1 MVHPTNDWD
10 FDDDIEMT
18 NQPKK
23 IQVKETQRYSGFFE
37 GSLEGIIA
45 ALQAELDAG
54 WEGIEVECGGWDTDF
69 DEYYLY
75 KHREETDKEYEERMK
90 QLEKEKAEKVKA
102 KERKLKQLKKD
113 LASLTDEE
121 KELLGVK

>member
-1 MVHPTNDWD
+1 
-10 FDDDIEMT
+10 MT
-18 NQPKK
+18 IKR
-23 IQVKETQRYSGFFE
+23 IQVKETQRYWGDFE
-37 GSLEGIIA
+37 GSLDSIISS
-45 ALQAELDAG
+45 LQNDLDAG
-54 WEGIEVECGGWDTDF
+54 WEGIEIESGYYGDP

-75 KHREETDKEYEERMK
+75 KHREETDKEYEKRMK

-121 KELLGVK
+121 KELLNLK

>member
-1 MVHPTNDWD
+1 
-10 FDDDIEMT
+10 MT

-23 IQVKETQRYSGFFE
+23 IQVKETKKYYGDFKGSFE
-37 GSLEGIIA
+37 SIIA
-45 ALQAELDAG
+45 SLQIDLDDG
-54 WEGIEVECGGWDTDF
+54 WEGIEIEYGRWDNS

-75 KHREETDKEYEERMK
+75 KHREETDKEYEKRMK